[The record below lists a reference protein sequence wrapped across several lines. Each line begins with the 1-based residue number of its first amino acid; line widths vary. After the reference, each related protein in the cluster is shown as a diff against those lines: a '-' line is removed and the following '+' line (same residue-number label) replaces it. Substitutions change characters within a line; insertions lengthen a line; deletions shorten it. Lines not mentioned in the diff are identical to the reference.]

1 MGPMTLLYVS
11 IGIRLFAAVL
21 PALEEQAKK
30 TPNPA
35 DDIAIKMLKDV
46 VGLLN
51 GDMMQTIL
59 KVK

>member
-35 DDIAIKMLKDV
+35 DDIAIQMLKEIV
-46 VGLLN
+46 ALIRVA
-51 GDMMQTIL
+51 MQ
-59 KVK
+59 V